1 MNMPESSSMTS
12 FDIKKYWGLVLKRKC
27 LALSV
32 ALAALTLCTVAGFM
46 TPNVYETKCTVFV
59 QRNTIIG
66 SNVTNSVEAQLRTF
80 TERIKSES
88 FLERVVKKLGLT
100 DKVKN
105 RQQLEWLIQGLQANL
120 TVTVKG
126 GERGADLFVIS
137 HKGADPARV
146 RDTLN
151 TIVSEYIAEDIES
164 ARLNAAGAYE
174 FLQSQLAEYKSKLAA
189 TDRAIG
195 SYTSKS
201 PAGVPQESRLS
212 TLNRQLATLRSQYT
226 ENHPEV
232 LKILTEIENLKKQPQ
247 IKGSSGMGGPTDEW
261 SRLQSDRISYQ
272 ATYTDLLRKI
282 ESARLSK
289 DIQSTDQVATLKVVD
304 PAPLPSSPVK
314 PNRVLYILAG
324 IAIGITAGV
333 GVVLAI
339 DYFNPSFK
347 DEDSV
352 EAGLRL
358 PVLVSIPSVVTES
371 DIRASVKFDRKVL
384 IAAAAYFS
392 IILMVLIREVLR
404 NYFGMN
410 LGGF

>member
-1 MNMPESSSMTS
+1 
-12 FDIKKYWGLVLKRKC
+12 
-27 LALSV
+27 
-32 ALAALTLCTVAGFM
+32 
-46 TPNVYETKCTVFV
+46 
-59 QRNTIIG
+59 
-66 SNVTNSVEAQLRTF
+66 
-80 TERIKSES
+80 
-88 FLERVVKKLGLT
+88 
-100 DKVKN
+100 
-105 RQQLEWLIQGLQANL
+105 
-120 TVTVKG
+120 
-126 GERGADLFVIS
+126 
-137 HKGADPARV
+137 
-146 RDTLN
+146 
-151 TIVSEYIAEDIES
+151 
-164 ARLNAAGAYE
+164 
-174 FLQSQLAEYKSKLAA
+174 
-189 TDRAIG
+189 
-195 SYTSKS
+195 
-201 PAGVPQESRLS
+201 
-212 TLNRQLATLRSQYT
+212 
-226 ENHPEV
+226 
-232 LKILTEIENLKKQPQ
+232 
-247 IKGSSGMGGPTDEW
+247 MGGPTDEW